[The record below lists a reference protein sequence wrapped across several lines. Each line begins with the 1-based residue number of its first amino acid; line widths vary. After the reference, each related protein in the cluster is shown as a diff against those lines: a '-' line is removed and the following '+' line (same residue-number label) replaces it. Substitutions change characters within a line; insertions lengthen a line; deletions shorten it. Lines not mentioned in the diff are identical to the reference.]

1 MEFIALTPENLE
13 QEHICCAMADKKS
26 LAGVTAKKA
35 WLACRMAEGLKFI
48 KLDERGKVFIEY
60 GPAEKAWV
68 PLDQERVEGY
78 IFVNCFWVSGSFKGK
93 GYGKALLAQ
102 CEADAR
108 EQGKKGVIFT
118 VGRKKLPYLTDK
130 KFLEKQGYRVCDTT
144 PTGFELVVNK
154 FETSAPDPKFA
165 VSAHTGK
172 LTDPDSHTGIDI
184 FYTAQC
190 PFTVPYI
197 GLIASAVEK
206 ANSEGVAVRIR
217 PIDSAEKAQQ
227 HAVPVTTYSVF
238 VDGLFRTHEILT
250 EAKLNKIL
258 AEYRS

>member
-1 MEFIALTPENLE
+1 MEFITLTPANLE

-26 LAGVTAKKA
+26 RTGVTAKKA
-35 WLACRMAEGLKFI
+35 WLGCRMAEGLRFI
-48 KLDERGKVFIEY
+48 KGNERGKIFIEY

-68 PLDQERVEGY
+68 PLDQETVEGY
-78 IFVNCFWVSGSFKGK
+78 IYVNCFWVSGSFKGK

-118 VGRKKLPYLTDK
+118 VGKKKLPYLTDK
-130 KFLEKQGYRVCDTT
+130 KFLEKQGYRVSDATA
-144 PTGFELVVNK
+144 TGFELLVK
-154 FETSAPDPKFA
+154 KLDSGKPDPKFTA
-165 VSAHTGK
+165 SAHTGG
-172 LTDPDSHTGIDI
+172 LTGPDSHAGIDI

-206 ANSEGVAVRIR
+206 ANSEGIDVRIH
-217 PIDSAEKAQQ
+217 PIDSFEKAQC
-227 HAVPVTTYSVF
+227 HAVPTTTYSVF